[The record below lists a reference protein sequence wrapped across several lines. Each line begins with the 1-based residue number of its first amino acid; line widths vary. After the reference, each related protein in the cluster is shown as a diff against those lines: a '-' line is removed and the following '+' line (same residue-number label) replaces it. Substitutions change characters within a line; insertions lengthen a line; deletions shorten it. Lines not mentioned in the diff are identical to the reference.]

1 MSESHVYT
9 FDVEVYDPKIDDEW
23 RQAKFLVH
31 GIDDVL
37 WTDDIDAAVAFIKE
51 SCLRALDETG
61 TVVRQIIEEAV
72 KEAYDDTEEGA
83 AEFAAGL
90 VEKLKDAGVL

>member
-1 MSESHVYT
+1 MSKSHIYT

-51 SCLRALDETG
+51 SCLKALGETR
-61 TVVRQIIEEAV
+61 TTIRQIIEEAV